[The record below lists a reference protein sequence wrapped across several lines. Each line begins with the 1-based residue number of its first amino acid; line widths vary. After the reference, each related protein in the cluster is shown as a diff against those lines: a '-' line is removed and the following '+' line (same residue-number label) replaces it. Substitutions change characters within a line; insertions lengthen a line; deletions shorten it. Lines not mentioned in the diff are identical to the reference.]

1 MISTSAANPLQ
12 SVKKTFFHLF
22 TKKKKID
29 KSRHILFAARDETS
43 RIILGGRRDDPHR
56 LEKEEAEMD
65 LEKGKRIMIVGLFVL
80 VGWLAWTVEVA
91 EAGYP
96 EKPITVIVPWPPG
109 GASDVIPR
117 TLSKPMSEELKQ
129 PVVIVNRPG
138 AAAVIGTQEI
148 ERSAPDGYTIGTFSF
163 SQALTQY
170 TTPNPPSLA
179 NLVPIA
185 KVMYSPGTLTVN
197 ANAPW
202 NSVAEFIRYAKANPG
217 KIRNSNSGTGASAHI
232 IAEAFDRLTGI
243 KQTHVP
249 FNGFAPGVAALAGG
263 HVEATCIPV
272 GDVHAMV
279 KGGKLKILAVA
290 ASERHFLYP
299 NVPTMKEL
307 KIDLDMGNWV
317 AFVAPK
323 GFPEEKIVVLDRA
336 IEKALKTPEVI
347 KAWQDMGNVMAY
359 MNHKTFAE
367 YLKQQ
372 DALIRTLVDSLGLWV
387 APRK

>member
-1 MISTSAANPLQ
+1 MNSRKCRSMVTWSFVFAGLVVLLLAAGM
-12 SVKKTFFHLF
+12 V
-22 TKKKKID
+22 D
-29 KSRHILFAARDETS
+29 AA
-43 RIILGGRRDDPHR
+43 
-56 LEKEEAEMD
+56 
-65 LEKGKRIMIVGLFVL
+65 
-80 VGWLAWTVEVA
+80 
-91 EAGYP
+91 YP
-96 EKPITVIVPWPPG
+96 DKPITVIVPWPPG

-117 TLSKPMSEELKQ
+117 TLAKPMSEFLKQ
-129 PVVIVNRPG
+129 PVVIVNKPG

-179 NLVPIA
+179 NLVPIS
-185 KVMYSPGTLTVN
+185 KVMYSPGTLTVY
-197 ANAPW
+197 AGKPW
-202 NSVAEFIRYAKANPG
+202 KSVQEFVQYAKANPG
-217 KIRNSNSGTGASAHI
+217 KVRNANSGTGASAHI

-243 KQTHVP
+243 KEVHVP
-249 FNGFAPGVAALAGG
+249 FNGFAPAVAAVAGG
-263 HVEATCIPV
+263 HIEATCIPV

-279 KGGKLKILAVA
+279 KGGKLRLLAVA

-307 KIDLDMGNWV
+307 GIDLDMGNWV
-317 AFVAPK
+317 AFVGPK
-323 GFPEEKIVVLDRA
+323 GMPEEMVATIDRA
-336 IEKALKTPEVI
+336 VAMALKTPEVI

-359 MNHKTFAE
+359 MDHKTFGV

-372 DALIRTLVDSLGLWV
+372 DTMIRGLVDSLGLWV

>member
-1 MISTSAANPLQ
+1 
-12 SVKKTFFHLF
+12 
-22 TKKKKID
+22 
-29 KSRHILFAARDETS
+29 
-43 RIILGGRRDDPHR
+43 LG
-56 LEKEEAEMD
+56 K
-65 LEKGKRIMIVGLFVL
+65 EKGEMNLRKCMKRVTWLFVFVGLI
-80 VGWLAWTVEVA
+80 AWTAGVV

-148 ERSAPDGYTIGTFSF
+148 ERSIPDGYTIGTFSF

-197 ANAPW
+197 ASSPW
-202 NSVAEFIRYAKANPG
+202 NSVEEFIRYAKANPG

-232 IAEAFDRLTGI
+232 IGEAFDRLTGI

-249 FNGFAPGVAALAGG
+249 FNGFAPAVAALAGG

-279 KGGKLKILAVA
+279 KGGKLRLLAVA

-323 GFPEEKIVVLDRA
+323 GFPEEKIIILDRA

-347 KAWQDMGNVMAY
+347 KAWQDMGNVMSY
-359 MNHKTFAE
+359 MNHRAFAD

-372 DALIRTLVDSLGLWV
+372 DAMIRTLVDSLGLWV

>member
-1 MISTSAANPLQ
+1 VISTSAANPLQ

>member
-1 MISTSAANPLQ
+1 
-12 SVKKTFFHLF
+12 
-22 TKKKKID
+22 
-29 KSRHILFAARDETS
+29 
-43 RIILGGRRDDPHR
+43 
-56 LEKEEAEMD
+56 MD
-65 LEKGKRIMIVGLFVL
+65 LRKCKIGATGLLVFLGLIVLTAGI
-80 VGWLAWTVEVA
+80 VEA
-91 EAGYP
+91 AYP

-129 PVVIVNRPG
+129 PIVIVNRPG

-148 ERSAPDGYTIGTFSF
+148 ERSTSDGYTIGTFSF
-163 SQALTQY
+163 SQTLTQY

-179 NLVPIA
+179 NLVAIA

-202 NSVAEFIRYAKANPG
+202 NSVEEFIRYARANPG
-217 KIRNSNSGTGASAHI
+217 KIRNSNSGSGASAHI
-232 IAEAFDRLTGI
+232 IGEAFDRLAGI

-249 FNGFAPGVAALAGG
+249 FNGFAPAVAALAGG

-279 KGGKLKILAVA
+279 KGGKLKLLAVA
-290 ASERHFLYP
+290 AGERHYLYP
-299 NVPTMKEL
+299 NIPTMKEL

-317 AFVAPK
+317 AFVGPK
-323 GFPEEKIVVLDRA
+323 GIPEEKIAILDRA
-336 IEKALKTPEVI
+336 IEKSLKTPEVI
-347 KAWQDMGNVMAY
+347 KAWQDMGNMMAY
-359 MNHKTFAE
+359 MNHRAFAD

-372 DALIRTLVDSLGLWV
+372 DTMVRTLVDSLGLWL

>member
-1 MISTSAANPLQ
+1 VTS
-12 SVKKTFFHLF
+12 H
-22 TKKKKID
+22 
-29 KSRHILFAARDETS
+29 
-43 RIILGGRRDDPHR
+43 G
-56 LEKEEAEMD
+56 LEKEEGEMN
-65 LEKGKRIMIVGLFVL
+65 LRECLKTVIGLFVF
-80 VGWLAWTVEVA
+80 VGLIAWTAGVV

-148 ERSAPDGYTIGTFSF
+148 ERSIPDGYTIGTFSF

-185 KVMYSPGTLTVN
+185 KVMYSPGTLTVH

-202 NSVAEFIRYAKANPG
+202 NSVEEFIRYAKANFG

-249 FNGFAPGVAALAGG
+249 FNGFAPAVAALAGG

-279 KGGKLKILAVA
+279 KGGKLKLLAVA
-290 ASERHFLYP
+290 ADKRHFLYP

-323 GFPEEKIVVLDRA
+323 GVPEEIVATLDFDPAETSRTQPDTKKPPPRGRLPGA
-336 IEKALKTPEVI
+336 QWPEFSRRTPGEV
-347 KAWQDMGNVMAY
+347 
-359 MNHKTFAE
+359 T
-367 YLKQQ
+367 
-372 DALIRTLVDSLGLWV
+372 R
-387 APRK
+387 